1 MQKLTLIFS
10 YLNNTN
16 EFINLL
22 FVNFVKIRLIM
33 NQEVSNVEPAEVWK
47 NFVLLNQVP
56 RPSKKEERVIEFL
69 ISFAKKNNL
78 EYKQDK
84 IGNLVIIKEATSEMT
99 ARETVVLQS
108 HVDMVHEKNNEVEFD
123 FINSGINM
131 YVEGDWVKASGTTLG
146 ADNGLG
152 VAAIMAVL
160 ESKEI
165 SHPKIEALFTIDE
178 ETGMTGALNLS
189 SSILSGK
196 ILLNLDTE
204 EDDEICIGCAG
215 GIDITMNRSYILN
228 DLSDDELC
236 LQISL
241 NGLTGGHSGAEI
253 HKGLGNSNKILFEI
267 LSEIINHF
275 KVSICSIDGGGLRN
289 AIPRESSVI
298 ISSSKD
304 EINLLE
310 QTVKKNLEKYKTKF
324 QATDPNLNLEFQ
336 ILSDKIKKI
345 DDGETA
351 KLIHVINNCPNG
363 VYEMSKSIHGLVETS
378 NNLANIKLIEGELK
392 IMCLTRSS
400 KEDSKAKLSKL
411 ISNIFEDISCDCTFS
426 GGYPGWEPNI
436 NSKILKEVKNSYIN
450 LFSSEPKVN
459 VIHAG
464 LECGIIGSHYPVMD
478 MISFGPT
485 ILGAHSPDEK
495 ASISSTQKF
504 WRFLTE
510 VLANIPQKVD

>member
-1 MQKLTLIFS
+1 MS
-10 YLNNTN
+10 
-16 EFINLL
+16 
-22 FVNFVKIRLIM
+22 
-33 NQEVSNVEPAEVWK
+33 QEVSNIEPTEVWK

-56 RPSKKEERVIEFL
+56 RPSKKEEKVIEFL

-78 EYKQDK
+78 EYKQDE
-84 IGNLVIIKEATSEMT
+84 IGNLVITKEATSDMST
-99 ARETVVLQS
+99 CETVVLQS

-123 FINSGINM
+123 FLNSGIKM
-131 YVEGDWVKASGTTLG
+131 YVDGDWVKASGTTLG

-189 SSILSGK
+189 DSILSGK

-204 EDDEICIGCAG
+204 EDDELCIGCAG

-228 DLSDDELC
+228 DLSNNEVC
-236 LQISL
+236 VEISL

-267 LSEIINHF
+267 LNEIIKDF
-275 KVSICSIDGGGLRN
+275 KISICSINGGGLRN
-289 AIPRESSVI
+289 AIPRESSTVI
-298 ISSSKD
+298 SFSKD
-304 EINLLE
+304 NINLFE
-310 QTVKKNLEKYKTKF
+310 QIIKKNLQKYKTKF
-324 QATDPNLNLEFQ
+324 KGTDSNLNLEFQ
-336 ILSDKIKKI
+336 ILNDKIKQLNYKESVELI
-345 DDGETA
+345 DA
-351 KLIHVINNCPNG
+351 INNCPNG
-363 VYEMSKSIHGLVETS
+363 VFEMSKSIDGLVETS
-378 NNLANIKLIEGELK
+378 NNLANIKLIEGKLK

-400 KEDSKAKLSKL
+400 SEDSKAKLSKL
-411 ISNIFEDISCDCTFS
+411 ISNIFQDISCDCTFS

-436 NSKILKEVKNSYIN
+436 SSKTLKEVKNSYIK
-450 LFSSEPKVN
+450 LFSLEPKVN

-464 LECGIIGSHYPVMD
+464 LECGIIGSHYPEMD

-504 WRFLTE
+504 WSFFTE
-510 VLANIPQKVD
+510 VLANIPQKID

>member
-1 MQKLTLIFS
+1 MIQ
-10 YLNNTN
+10 
-16 EFINLL
+16 
-22 FVNFVKIRLIM
+22 
-33 NQEVSNVEPAEVWK
+33 QVSNVEPVEVWK

-69 ISFAKKNNL
+69 ISFAKENTLK
-78 EYKQDK
+78 YQQDE
-84 IGNLVIIKEATSEMT
+84 IGNLVITKEATTDML
-99 ARETVVLQS
+99 ACETVVLQS

-123 FINSGINM
+123 FLNSGIKM
-131 YVEGDWVKASGTTLG
+131 YVDGDWVKASGTTLG

-189 SSILSGK
+189 DSILSGK

-228 DLSDDELC
+228 DLSNDEVC
-236 LQISL
+236 VQILL

-267 LSEIINHF
+267 LNELANHF
-275 KVSICSIDGGGLRN
+275 KISICSIDGGGLRN
-289 AIPRESSVI
+289 AIPRESSTVI
-298 ISSSKD
+298 SFSKD
-304 EINLLE
+304 NINLFE
-310 QTVKKNLEKYKTKF
+310 QIIKKSLQKYKTKF
-324 QATDPNLNLEFQ
+324 QGTDSNLNLEFQ
-336 ILSDKIKKI
+336 ILNDKIKQLNNKESVELI
-345 DDGETA
+345 DA
-351 KLIHVINNCPNG
+351 INNCPNG
-363 VYEMSKSIHGLVETS
+363 VFEMSKSIDGLVETS

-400 KEDSKAKLSKL
+400 SEDSKAKLSKV

-436 NSKILKEVKNSYIN
+436 NSKTLKEVKNSYIK

-464 LECGIIGSHYPVMD
+464 LECGIIGSHYPDMD

-504 WRFLTE
+504 WRFFTE
-510 VLANIPQKVD
+510 ILANIPQKVD

>member
-1 MQKLTLIFS
+1 MSL
-10 YLNNTN
+10 
-16 EFINLL
+16 
-22 FVNFVKIRLIM
+22 
-33 NQEVSNVEPAEVWK
+33 EVANAKPVEVWK
-47 NFVLLNQVP
+47 NFVLLNEVP

-69 ISFAKKNNL
+69 KSFARKNNL
-78 EYKQDK
+78 LFQQDE
-84 IGNLVIIKEATSEMT
+84 IGNLVIIKEATQNMKDC
-99 ARETVVLQS
+99 ETVVLQS

-123 FINSGINM
+123 FLNSGIKM
-131 YVEGDWVKASGTTLG
+131 YVEGDWVKADGTTLG

-165 SHPKIEALFTIDE
+165 SHPKVEALFTVDE

-189 SSILSGK
+189 NTILSGK

-215 GIDITMNRSYILN
+215 GIDITMKRSYNLINSTN
-228 DLSDDELC
+228 DEVCVEL
-236 LQISL
+236 LL

-253 HKGLGNSNKILFEI
+253 HKGLGNSNKIIF
-267 LSEIINHF
+267 EIINEINNHF
-275 KVSICSIDGGGLRN
+275 KISICSVDGGGLRN
-289 AIPRESSVI
+289 AIPRESTAI
-298 ISSSKD
+298 ISFSKD
-304 EINLLE
+304 NFELFEEII
-310 QTVKKNLEKYKTKF
+310 KKSLDMYKKRF
-324 QATDPNLNLEFQ
+324 QLTDSDLNLEFKLLGNGLKQ
-336 ILSDKIKKI
+336 LSREDSNELIK
-345 DDGETA
+345 A
-351 KLIHVINNCPNG
+351 INMCPNG
-363 VYEMSKSIHGLVETS
+363 VFEMSKSIEGLVETS
-378 NNLANIKLIEGELK
+378 NNLANIKLVKGELK

-400 KEDSKAKLSKL
+400 SEESKNKLSKI
-411 ISNIFEDISCDCTFS
+411 ISNIFENISCSCTFS

-436 NSKILKEVKNSYIN
+436 NSKTLREVKNSYIK

-464 LECGIIGSHYPVMD
+464 LECGIIGSHYPEMD

-504 WRFLTE
+504 WTFFTE
-510 VLANIPQKVD
+510 VLANIPRKLA

>member
-1 MQKLTLIFS
+1 MSL
-10 YLNNTN
+10 
-16 EFINLL
+16 
-22 FVNFVKIRLIM
+22 
-33 NQEVSNVEPAEVWK
+33 EVANAKPVEVWK
-47 NFVLLNQVP
+47 NFVLLNEVP

-69 ISFAKKNNL
+69 KSFARKNNL
-78 EYKQDK
+78 LFQQDE
-84 IGNLVIIKEATSEMT
+84 IGNLVIIKEATQNMKDC
-99 ARETVVLQS
+99 ETVVLQS

-123 FINSGINM
+123 FLNSGIKM
-131 YVEGDWVKASGTTLG
+131 YVEGDWVKADGTTLG

-165 SHPKIEALFTIDE
+165 SHPKVEALFTVDE

-189 SSILSGK
+189 NTILSGK

-215 GIDITMNRSYILN
+215 GIDITMKRSYNLINSTN
-228 DLSDDELC
+228 DEVCIEL
-236 LQISL
+236 LL

-253 HKGLGNSNKILFEI
+253 HKGLGNSNKIIF
-267 LSEIINHF
+267 EIINEINNHF
-275 KVSICSIDGGGLRN
+275 KISICSVDGGGLRN
-289 AIPRESSVI
+289 AIPRESTAI
-298 ISSSKD
+298 ISFSKD
-304 EINLLE
+304 NFELFEEII
-310 QTVKKNLEKYKTKF
+310 KKSLDMYKKRF
-324 QATDPNLNLEFQ
+324 QLTDSDLNLEFKLLGNGLKQ
-336 ILSDKIKKI
+336 LSREDSNELIK
-345 DDGETA
+345 A
-351 KLIHVINNCPNG
+351 INKCPNG
-363 VYEMSKSIHGLVETS
+363 VFEMSKSIEGLVETS
-378 NNLANIKLIEGELK
+378 NNLANIKLVNGELK

-400 KEDSKAKLSKL
+400 SEESKNKLSKI
-411 ISNIFEDISCDCTFS
+411 ISNIFENISCSCTFS

-436 NSKILKEVKNSYIN
+436 NSKTLREVKNSYIK

-464 LECGIIGSHYPVMD
+464 LECGIIGSHYPEMD

-504 WRFLTE
+504 WTFFTE
-510 VLANIPQKVD
+510 VLANIPKRVA

>member
-1 MQKLTLIFS
+1 MSLEVA
-10 YLNNTN
+10 N
-16 EFINLL
+16 
-22 FVNFVKIRLIM
+22 VKP
-33 NQEVSNVEPAEVWK
+33 VEIWK
-47 NFVLLNQVP
+47 NFALLNEVP

-69 ISFAKKNNL
+69 KSFARKNNL
-78 EYKQDK
+78 LFQQDE
-84 IGNLVIIKEATSEMT
+84 IGNLVIIKEATQNMKDC
-99 ARETVVLQS
+99 ETVVLQS

-123 FINSGINM
+123 FLNSGIKM
-131 YVEGDWVKASGTTLG
+131 YVEGDWVKADGTTLG

-165 SHPKIEALFTIDE
+165 SHPKVEALFTVDE

-189 SSILSGK
+189 NTILSGK

-215 GIDITMNRSYILN
+215 GIDITMKRSYNLINSTN
-228 DLSDDELC
+228 DEVCVEL
-236 LQISL
+236 LL

-253 HKGLGNSNKILFEI
+253 HKGLGNSNKIIF
-267 LSEIINHF
+267 EIINEINNHF
-275 KVSICSIDGGGLRN
+275 KISICSVDGGGLRN
-289 AIPRESSVI
+289 AIPRESTAI
-298 ISSSKD
+298 ISFSKD
-304 EINLLE
+304 NFELFEEII
-310 QTVKKNLEKYKTKF
+310 KKSLDMYKKRF
-324 QATDPNLNLEFQ
+324 QLTDSDLNLEFKLLGNGLKQ
-336 ILSDKIKKI
+336 LSREDSNELIK
-345 DDGETA
+345 A
-351 KLIHVINNCPNG
+351 INMCPNG
-363 VYEMSKSIHGLVETS
+363 VFEMSKSIEGLVETS
-378 NNLANIKLIEGELK
+378 NNLANIKLVNGELK

-400 KEDSKAKLSKL
+400 SEESKNKLSKI
-411 ISNIFEDISCDCTFS
+411 ISNIFENISCSCTFS

-436 NSKILKEVKNSYIN
+436 NSKTLREVKNSYIK

-464 LECGIIGSHYPVMD
+464 LECGIIGSHYPEMD

-504 WRFLTE
+504 WTFFTE
-510 VLANIPQKVD
+510 VLANIPRKLA

>member
-1 MQKLTLIFS
+1 MSL
-10 YLNNTN
+10 
-16 EFINLL
+16 
-22 FVNFVKIRLIM
+22 
-33 NQEVSNVEPAEVWK
+33 EVANAKPVEVWK
-47 NFVLLNQVP
+47 NFVLLNEVP

-69 ISFAKKNNL
+69 KSFARKNNL
-78 EYKQDK
+78 LFQQDE
-84 IGNLVIIKEATSEMT
+84 IGNLVIIKEATQNMKDC
-99 ARETVVLQS
+99 ETVVLQS

-123 FINSGINM
+123 FLNSGIKM
-131 YVEGDWVKASGTTLG
+131 YVEGDWVKADGTTLG

-165 SHPKIEALFTIDE
+165 SHPKVEALFTVDE

-189 SSILSGK
+189 NTILSGK

-215 GIDITMNRSYILN
+215 GIDITMKRSYNLINSMN
-228 DLSDDELC
+228 DEVCVEL
-236 LQISL
+236 LL

-253 HKGLGNSNKILFEI
+253 HKGLGNSNKIIF
-267 LSEIINHF
+267 EIINEINNHF
-275 KVSICSIDGGGLRN
+275 KISICSVDGGGLRN
-289 AIPRESSVI
+289 AIPRESTAI
-298 ISSSKD
+298 ISFSKD
-304 EINLLE
+304 NFELFEEII
-310 QTVKKNLEKYKTKF
+310 KKSLDMYKKRF
-324 QATDPNLNLEFQ
+324 QLTDSDLNLEFKLLGNGLKQ
-336 ILSDKIKKI
+336 LSREDSNELIK
-345 DDGETA
+345 A
-351 KLIHVINNCPNG
+351 INMCPNG
-363 VYEMSKSIHGLVETS
+363 VFEMSKSIEGLVETS
-378 NNLANIKLIEGELK
+378 NNLANIKLVNGELK

-400 KEDSKAKLSKL
+400 SEESKNKLSKI
-411 ISNIFEDISCDCTFS
+411 ISNIFENISCSCTFS

-436 NSKILKEVKNSYIN
+436 NSKTLREVKNSYIK

-464 LECGIIGSHYPVMD
+464 LECGIIGSHYPEMD

-504 WRFLTE
+504 WTFFTE
-510 VLANIPQKVD
+510 VLANIPKRVA

>member
-1 MQKLTLIFS
+1 MI
-10 YLNNTN
+10 
-16 EFINLL
+16 
-22 FVNFVKIRLIM
+22 
-33 NQEVSNVEPAEVWK
+33 QEVSNVEPVEVWK

-69 ISFAKKNNL
+69 ISFAKENTLK
-78 EYKQDK
+78 YQQDK
-84 IGNLVIIKEATSEMT
+84 IGNLVITKEATTDMS
-99 ARETVVLQS
+99 ACETVVLQS

-123 FINSGINM
+123 FLNSGIKM
-131 YVEGDWVKASGTTLG
+131 YVDGDWVKASGTTLG

-189 SSILSGK
+189 DSILSGK

-228 DLSDDELC
+228 DLSNDEVC
-236 LQISL
+236 VQILL

-267 LSEIINHF
+267 LNEITNHF
-275 KVSICSIDGGGLRN
+275 KISICSIDGGGLRN
-289 AIPRESSVI
+289 AIPRESSTVI
-298 ISSSKD
+298 SFSKD
-304 EINLLE
+304 NINLFE
-310 QTVKKNLEKYKTKF
+310 QIIKKSLQKYKTKF
-324 QATDPNLNLEFQ
+324 QGTDSNLNLEFQ
-336 ILSDKIKKI
+336 ILNDKIKQLNNKESVELI
-345 DDGETA
+345 DA
-351 KLIHVINNCPNG
+351 INNCPNG
-363 VYEMSKSIHGLVETS
+363 VFEMSKSIDGLVETS
-378 NNLANIKLIEGELK
+378 NNLANIKLIGGELK
-392 IMCLTRSS
+392 TMCLTRSS
-400 KEDSKAKLSKL
+400 SEDSKAKLSKI
-411 ISNIFEDISCDCTFS
+411 ISNIFKDISCDCTFS
-426 GGYPGWEPNI
+426 GGYPGWEPNLK
-436 NSKILKEVKNSYIN
+436 SKTLKEVKNSYIK
-450 LFSSEPKVN
+450 LFYSEPKVN

-464 LECGIIGSHYPVMD
+464 LECGIIGSHYPDMD

-504 WRFLTE
+504 WRFFTE
-510 VLANIPQKVD
+510 ILANIPQKS

>member
-1 MQKLTLIFS
+1 MS
-10 YLNNTN
+10 
-16 EFINLL
+16 
-22 FVNFVKIRLIM
+22 
-33 NQEVSNVEPAEVWK
+33 QEVSNIEPTEVWK

-56 RPSKKEERVIEFL
+56 RPSKKEEKVIEFL

-78 EYKQDK
+78 EYKQDE
-84 IGNLVIIKEATSEMT
+84 IGNLVITKEATSDMST
-99 ARETVVLQS
+99 CETVVLQS

-123 FINSGINM
+123 FLNSGIKM
-131 YVEGDWVKASGTTLG
+131 YVDGDWVKASGTTLG

-189 SSILSGK
+189 DSILSGK

-204 EDDEICIGCAG
+204 EDDELCIGCAG

-228 DLSDDELC
+228 DLSNNEVC
-236 LQISL
+236 VEISL

-267 LSEIINHF
+267 LNEIIKDF
-275 KVSICSIDGGGLRN
+275 KISICSINGGGLRN
-289 AIPRESSVI
+289 AIPRESSTVI
-298 ISSSKD
+298 SFSKD
-304 EINLLE
+304 NINLFE
-310 QTVKKNLEKYKTKF
+310 QIIKKNLQKYKTKF
-324 QATDPNLNLEFQ
+324 KGTDSNLNLEFQ
-336 ILSDKIKKI
+336 ILNDKIKQLNYKESVELI
-345 DDGETA
+345 DA
-351 KLIHVINNCPNG
+351 INNCPNG
-363 VYEMSKSIHGLVETS
+363 VFEMSKSIDGLVETS
-378 NNLANIKLIEGELK
+378 NNLANIKLIEGKLK

-400 KEDSKAKLSKL
+400 SEDSKAKLSKL
-411 ISNIFEDISCDCTFS
+411 ISNIFQDISCDCTFS

-436 NSKILKEVKNSYIN
+436 SSKTLKEVKNSYIK

-464 LECGIIGSHYPVMD
+464 LECGIIGSHYPEMD

-504 WRFLTE
+504 WSFFTE
-510 VLANIPQKVD
+510 VLANIPQKID

>member
-1 MQKLTLIFS
+1 MQKLILIFS

-16 EFINLL
+16 EIINLL

-33 NQEVSNVEPAEVWK
+33 SQEVSNVEPTEVWK

-56 RPSKKEERVIEFL
+56 RPSKKEERAIEFL
-69 ISFAKKNNL
+69 ISFAKRNNL
-78 EYKQDK
+78 EYKQDE
-84 IGNLVIIKEATSEMT
+84 IGNLVITKEATSEMT
-99 ARETVVLQS
+99 TCQTVVLQS

-123 FINSGINM
+123 FLNSGIKM
-131 YVEGDWVKASGTTLG
+131 YVDGDWVKANGTTLG

-189 SSILSGK
+189 DSILSGK

-228 DLSDDELC
+228 DLSNDEVC
-236 LQISL
+236 VQILL

-253 HKGLGNSNKILFEI
+253 HKGLGNSNKIIFEI
-267 LSEIINHF
+267 LNEIINHF
-275 KVSICSIDGGGLRN
+275 KISICSINGGGLRN
-289 AIPRESSVI
+289 AIPRESSTVI
-298 ISSSKD
+298 SFSKD
-304 EINLLE
+304 NINLFE
-310 QTVKKNLEKYKTKF
+310 QIIKKSLQKYKTKF
-324 QATDPNLNLEFQ
+324 KDTDSNLNLEFQ
-336 ILSDKIKKI
+336 ILNDKIKQLNNKESIELI
-345 DDGETA
+345 DA
-351 KLIHVINNCPNG
+351 INNCPNG
-363 VYEMSKSIHGLVETS
+363 VFEMSKSIDGLVETS

-400 KEDSKAKLSKL
+400 SEDSKAKLSKV

-436 NSKILKEVKNSYIN
+436 NSKTLKEVKNSYIK

-464 LECGIIGSHYPVMD
+464 VECGIIGSHYPDMD

-504 WRFLTE
+504 WRFFTKI
-510 VLANIPQKVD
+510 LANIPQKVD